1 MCVVQ
6 MYNMYMDKNG
16 VGGCPQKTRR
26 LIKQHV
32 CRWTLENY
40 NQNLFSD
47 MKAGS
52 LACMVGS

>member
-32 CRWTLENY
+32 CRWTVENY
-40 NQNLFSD
+40 SKPVSD

-52 LACMVGS
+52 FACRLGS